1 MSFYLTLKCD
11 KQLHE
16 LDKEYR
22 LKGEWE
28 VGVSQVIID
37 QMSPEAH
44 IVWVLCD
51 LVEFSNYNNYSVQ
64 LLDVIN
70 MKKLNGK
77 NKPMYVKLVRSKFS
91 TINISFKLD
100 LEESSDY
107 LTFKD
112 LYLRIHFRKF

>member
-37 QMSPEAH
+37 SKSTEPNL
-44 IVWVLCD
+44 VWVLCD

-70 MKKLNGK
+70 MKELNLK
-77 NKPMYVKLVRSKFS
+77 SKPIYVKLMRSKFS

-100 LEESSDY
+100 LEHNSDY
-107 LTFKD
+107 IFKD
-112 LYLRIHFRKF
+112 LYLRVHFRKF

>member
-11 KQLHE
+11 KQSHE

-37 QMSPEAH
+37 PTPSEPSL
-44 IVWVLCD
+44 VWVLCD

-70 MKKLNGK
+70 MKELKS
-77 NKPMYVKLVRSKFS
+77 KPMYVKLARNKFS

-100 LEESSDY
+100 LEHSSDY
-107 LTFKD
+107 IFKD
-112 LYLRIHFRKF
+112 LHLRIHFRKF

>member
-11 KQLHE
+11 KQLHK

-28 VGVSQVIID
+28 VAVSQVIID
-37 QMSPEAH
+37 QMPTEAH

-70 MKKLNGK
+70 MKKFNGK
-77 NKPMYVKLVRSKFS
+77 SKPMYVKLARSKFS

-100 LEESSDY
+100 LEDSSDF
-107 LTFKD
+107 TFKD
-112 LYLRIHFRKF
+112 LHLRIHFRKF

>member
-16 LDKEYR
+16 LDKQYHLR
-22 LKGEWE
+22 GEWE
-28 VGVSQVIID
+28 VGVSQVIVKKTEPGEPD
-37 QMSPEAH
+37 

-51 LVEFSNYNNYSVQ
+51 LVEYSNYNNYSVQ

-70 MKKLNGK
+70 INKLK
-77 NKPMYVKLVRSKFS
+77 SKPMYVKLARNKFS
-91 TINISFKLD
+91 SINITFKTD
-100 LEESSDY
+100 LELYSDY
-107 LTFKD
+107 VFKD